1 VSLVDKEKMRAKQAN
16 ILEILKVWL
25 KASAAERAAQAT
37 EGAKLLATAAL
48 ADNEVSGIL
57 SVLYV
62 LFIRDV
68 LELLILCRELRMSHR
83 SYVTNFRCAFYSFQ
97 LIVVKLME
105 FGSDGKVAKVVQDTC
120 KSVHPAGSFFIA
132 SLDDESEK

>member
-48 ADNEVSGIL
+48 ADNEVSGVI

-62 LFIRDV
+62 V
-68 LELLILCRELRMSHR
+68 R
-83 SYVTNFRCAFYSFQ
+83 S
-97 LIVVKLME
+97 
-105 FGSDGKVAKVVQDTC
+105 
-120 KSVHPAGSFFIA
+120 
-132 SLDDESEK
+132 

>member
-16 ILEILKVWL
+16 ILEIIKVWL

-48 ADNEVSGIL
+48 ADNEVSGII

-62 LFIRDV
+62 LFVRDV
-68 LELLILCRELRMSHR
+68 LELLLQCRR
-83 SYVTNFRCAFYSFQ
+83 
-97 LIVVKLME
+97 
-105 FGSDGKVAKVVQDTC
+105 
-120 KSVHPAGSFFIA
+120 
-132 SLDDESEK
+132 